1 MVITEFTGKQVHVI
15 GLGAY
20 GTGRAVA
27 RVLSA
32 RGARVTVSDVKPA
45 AALAGEIAALE
56 GTDVAIQVEADA
68 YRGIEEADLIVP
80 SPGVPLDIPP
90 LLRAR
95 SRDVPVVSEIEV
107 AFWIA
112 PCPIIAVTGTKG
124 KTTTTALI
132 GDLLRDAGRN
142 ALVGGNIGRPL
153 IALAET
159 AQEDDLLVA
168 EVSSFQLEGT
178 DRFRPRVAVL
188 LNLFPDH
195 LDRHPALDDYRAAKA
210 RIFAN
215 QTAEDSAVVNRDDP
229 EAWHLRHLTR
239 AEVMPYSTERPAP
252 DGADLSDG
260 WLKVRGER
268 VCPAD
273 AVHLPGA
280 HNLGNVLAALA
291 ATHAAG
297 ASLGRAAETIAGFE
311 GLEHRLE
318 TVASIGGVTF
328 VNDSQATTP
337 EATIAALNA
346 FEQRVVLIAG
356 GRPKVHDFEQLAEV
370 ASRRRASLIV
380 LGEAADEIAAAA
392 EAAGVR
398 DITRA
403 ADLREAVH
411 MAVERVEPGEIV
423 LLSPACASFDMF
435 ENMAARGRAFKQ
447 IARELSAGKGAS

>member
-1 MVITEFTGKQVHVI
+1 MITDFTGKQVHVI

-27 RVLSA
+27 RVLSG

-45 AALAGEIAALE
+45 AALAGEIAALK
-56 GTDVAIQVEADA
+56 GVDVNIQVEAGA
-68 YRGIEEADLIVP
+68 YRGMEEADLIVP

-124 KTTTTALI
+124 KTTTTTLI

-142 ALVGGNIGRPL
+142 ALVGGNIGQPL

-159 AQEDDLLVA
+159 AQPDDLLVA

-195 LDRHPALDDYRAAKA
+195 LDRHPTLDVYRAAKA
-210 RIFAN
+210 RLFAN
-215 QTAEDSAVVNRDDP
+215 QTPEDTAVVNRDDP
-229 EAWHLRHLTR
+229 EAWHLRHLTQ
-239 AEVMPYSTERPAP
+239 ADMMPYSVERPAP
-252 DGADLSDG
+252 DGADLTDG
-260 WLKVRGER
+260 WLRVKGER
-268 VCPAD
+268 VCPAES
-273 AVHLPGA
+273 VRLPGL
-280 HNLGNVLAALA
+280 HNVGNVLAALA

-318 TVASIGGVTF
+318 TVAAIGGVTF

-337 EATIAALNA
+337 QAAIAALNA

-356 GRPKVHDFEQLAEV
+356 GRPKVHDFGELAEV
-370 ASRRRASLIV
+370 AVRRRASLVV

-392 EAAGVR
+392 EVAGIQDVA
-398 DITRA
+398 RA
-403 ADLREAVH
+403 ADLREAVQ
-411 MAVERVEPGEIV
+411 MAVARAEPGEVV

-435 ENMAARGRAFKQ
+435 ENMAARGRAFKA
-447 IARELSAGKGAS
+447 IARELSAQKGGP

>member
-1 MVITEFTGKQVHVI
+1 VIADFTGKRVHVI

-27 RVLSA
+27 RALSA

-56 GTDVAIQVEADA
+56 GTDVAIQVEDDA
-68 YRGIEEADLIVP
+68 YRGMEEADLIVP

-95 SRDVPVVSEIEV
+95 SRGVPVVSEVEV
-107 AFWIA
+107 AFWLA

-142 ALVGGNIGRPL
+142 ALVGGNIGQPL

-159 AQEDDLLVA
+159 AQKDDLLVA

-178 DRFRPRVAVL
+178 DRFRPHVAVL

-195 LDRHPALDDYRAAKA
+195 LDRHPTLDAYRAAKA
-210 RIFAN
+210 RLFAN
-215 QTAEDSAVVNRDDP
+215 QTREESAVVNRDDP
-229 EAWHLRHLTR
+229 EAWHLRQVTR
-239 AEVMPYSTERPAP
+239 AEVMPYSTERPVP
-252 DGADLSDG
+252 DGADMADG
-260 WLKVRGER
+260 WLTVRGER

-273 AVHLPGA
+273 AVRLPGP

-297 ASLGRAAETIAGFE
+297 VSLGRAAETVAGFE

-318 TVASIGGVTF
+318 TVATIGGVTF

-337 EATIAALNA
+337 EAAIAALNA

-356 GRPKVHDFEQLAEV
+356 GRPKVHHFEHLAEV

-398 DITRA
+398 DVARA
-403 ADLREAVH
+403 ADLQEAVH
-411 MAVERVEPGEIV
+411 MAVERAEPGEIV

-435 ENMAARGRAFKQ
+435 ENMAARGSAFKAV
-447 IARELSAGKGAS
+447 ARELSARKGAS

>member
-1 MVITEFTGKQVHVI
+1 MIVDFTGKQVHVI

-27 RVLSA
+27 RALSA
-32 RGARVTVSDVKPA
+32 RGAHVTVSDIKPA
-45 AALAGEIAALE
+45 AALAGEIAALK
-56 GTDVAIQVEADA
+56 GADVTIRVEHDA

-95 SRDVPVVSEIEV
+95 SRGVPVVSEVEV

-112 PCPIIAVTGTKG
+112 RCPIIAITGTKG

-159 AQEDDLLVA
+159 AQPDDLLVA

-195 LDRHPALDDYRAAKA
+195 LDRHPTLDAYRAAKA
-210 RIFAN
+210 RLFVN
-215 QTAEDSAVVNRDDP
+215 QTTEDSAVVNRDDP
-229 EAWHLRHLTR
+229 EAWQLRQLTR

-260 WLKVRGER
+260 WLRVRSER
-268 VCPAD
+268 ACPAD
-273 AVHLPGA
+273 AVRLPGP

-318 TVASIGGVTF
+318 TVATIGGVTF

-337 EATIAALNA
+337 EAAIAALNA

-356 GRPKVHDFEQLAEV
+356 GRPKVHHFEQLAEV

-398 DITRA
+398 DVTRA
-403 ADLREAVH
+403 ADLREAVQ

-435 ENMAARGRAFKQ
+435 ENMAARGRAFKAL
-447 IARELSAGKGAS
+447 ARELSAQKGAS